1 MKLDA
6 KFSGVIIKAK
16 DASIV
21 PPDEYIVFLAKD
33 DALPATLEFYE
44 NECRRL
50 GAGMEQIA
58 AVRQM
63 RSRLA
68 FWRERNPKRCKVPDV
83 DKNEVLL
90 INDGAEK
97 LIHDGRE

>member
-44 NECRRL
+44 NECQRL
-50 GAGMEQIA
+50 GASMEQIA
-58 AVRQM
+58 TVRQM

-68 FWRERNPKRCKVPDV
+68 FWRERNPQRCRVADV
-83 DKNEVLL
+83 EKNELLL
-90 INDGAEK
+90 INEGNEK
-97 LIHDGRE
+97 LFHDGRE